1 MIAVVTKK
9 ISTFDCCESGGT
21 SKDAPVMGAEQQPP
35 VITKKKKIV
44 IGKNIHSFEYDKEKQ
59 PRGGVAYD
67 KAKETKALRILRFA
81 TSI

>member
-9 ISTFDCCESGGT
+9 ISTFNCCESGGHEQRCSCNGSGATAT
-21 SKDAPVMGAEQQPP
+21 SHY
-35 VITKKKKIV
+35 KKIV

-81 TSI
+81 ASI

>member
-9 ISTFDCCESGGT
+9 ISTFNCCESGGT

-35 VITKKKKIV
+35 VITKKIV

-59 PRGGVAYD
+59 PEGGVACD
-67 KAKETKALRILRFA
+67 KAKETKALRIL
-81 TSI
+81 

>member
-9 ISTFDCCESGGT
+9 ISTFNCCESGGT
-21 SKDAPVMGAEQQPP
+21 SKDAPVMGAERQPP
-35 VITKKKKIV
+35 VI
-44 IGKNIHSFEYDKEKQ
+44 EYDKEKQ

-81 TSI
+81 ASI

>member
-9 ISTFDCCESGGT
+9 ISTFTCCESGGT
-21 SKDAPVMGAEQQPP
+21 SKDAPVMGAERQPP
-35 VITKKKKIV
+35 VITKKIV

-81 TSI
+81 ASI

>member
-9 ISTFDCCESGGT
+9 ISIFDCCESGGT

-35 VITKKKKIV
+35 VIV

>member
-1 MIAVVTKK
+1 MRLYWER
-9 ISTFDCCESGGT
+9 SNSHQ
-21 SKDAPVMGAEQQPP
+21 SLQ
-35 VITKKKKIV
+35 KIV

-81 TSI
+81 ASI

>member
-1 MIAVVTKK
+1 MIAVATKK
-9 ISTFDCCESGGT
+9 ISTFNCCESGGT

-35 VITKKKKIV
+35 VITKKIV

-81 TSI
+81 ASI